1 MARAGQADVPVLNPD
16 GDNQEDTMKRIGV
29 LTSGGDNPGLNPCIR
44 AVVRM
49 GIHLGVEVMGIRR
62 GYAGLIDG
70 EIDEMNARSVSNII
84 GHGGTILG
92 TARCPEFYDLQGR
105 KEALRS
111 LNRFGVDGLV
121 VIGGNGS
128 LTGALELWRLGF
140 PTIGVP
146 STIDNDVNGTDIS
159 IGVDTALNTIL
170 DAIDKI
176 KDTAASHNRAFLIET
191 MGRDSGYLAMA
202 SGVAGGAELVLCPE
216 VETTIEEICHTID
229 SAYVRGK
236 PHCIIVVAE
245 GWEPG
250 TRALVER
257 LQECQEGLGFSVR
270 VTQLGHVQRGGSP
283 SSFDRLLG
291 TRLGAAAARELIAGN
306 AGNMV
311 GWVKSAFALTPLEEA
326 VAFEKELSRELWELA
341 RIMEM

>member
-1 MARAGQADVPVLNPD
+1 
-16 GDNQEDTMKRIGV
+16 MKRVGV

-49 GIHLGVEVMGIRR
+49 GIHLGLEMMGIRR

-70 EIDEMNARSVSNII
+70 EIDEMDARSVGGIM

-92 TARCPEFYDLQGR
+92 TARCPEFYETKGR

-111 LNRFGVDGLV
+111 LNRFGIDGLV
-121 VIGGNGS
+121 AIGGNGS
-128 LTGALELWRLGF
+128 LTGALELSRMGF
-140 PTIGVP
+140 PTVGIP

-176 KDTAASHNRAFLIET
+176 KDTATSHNRAFLIET
-191 MGRDSGYLAMA
+191 MGRNSGYLAVA

-216 VETTIEEICHTID
+216 VETTFEEICRTID
-229 SAYVRGK
+229 DAYVRGK
-236 PHCIIVVAE
+236 SHCIIVVAE

-250 TRALVER
+250 TQTLVEW
-257 LQECQEGLGFSVR
+257 LHEQQDLGFSVR

-283 SSFDRLLG
+283 SAFDRLLA
-291 TRLGAAAARELIAGN
+291 TRLGAAAVRELAAGN
-306 AGNMV
+306 AGNIV
-311 GWVKSAFALTPLEEA
+311 GWTKSAIAVTTLEEA
-326 VAFEKELSRELWELA
+326 VAFEKQLSRELWELA
-341 RIMEM
+341 RIMEI

>member
-1 MARAGQADVPVLNPD
+1 
-16 GDNQEDTMKRIGV
+16 MKRVGV

-49 GIHLGVEVMGIRR
+49 GLHMGVEVMGIRR

-70 EIDEMNARSVSNII
+70 EIDEMDARSVGGII

-92 TARCPEFYDLQGR
+92 TARCPEFYELKGR

-111 LNRFGVDGLV
+111 LNRFGIDGLV

-128 LTGALELWRLGF
+128 LTGALELWRMGF
-140 PTIGVP
+140 PTIGIP

-176 KDTAASHNRAFLIET
+176 KDTASSHNRAFLIET

-216 VETTIEEICHTID
+216 VETTFEVICQTID
-229 SAYVRGK
+229 DAYVRGK

-245 GWEPG
+245 GWDSG
-250 TRALVER
+250 AHALAGRLRER
-257 LQECQEGLGFSVR
+257 QDLGFSVR

-283 SSFDRLLG
+283 SAFDRLLA
-291 TRLGAAAARELIAGN
+291 TRLGAAAVRELAAEN

-311 GWVKSAFALTPLEEA
+311 GWTQSALALTPLEEA
-326 VAFEKELSRELWELA
+326 IEFDKQISRDLWELS

>member
-1 MARAGQADVPVLNPD
+1 
-16 GDNQEDTMKRIGV
+16 MKRVGV

-49 GIHLGVEVMGIRR
+49 GLHLELEVMGICR

-70 EIDEMNARSVSNII
+70 EIDEMDARSVGGII

-92 TARCPEFYDLQGR
+92 TARCPEFYELKGR

-111 LNRFGVDGLV
+111 LNRFGIDGLV

-128 LTGALELWRLGF
+128 LTGALELWRMGF
-140 PTIGVP
+140 PTIGIP

-170 DAIDKI
+170 DAVDKI
-176 KDTAASHNRAFLIET
+176 KDTATSHNRAFLIET

-216 VETTIEEICHTID
+216 VATTFEEICQTID
-229 SAYVRGK
+229 DAYVRGK

-245 GWEPG
+245 GWEAG
-250 TRALVER
+250 AHALAER
-257 LQECQEGLGFSVR
+257 LRERQDLGFSVR

-283 SSFDRLLG
+283 SAFDRLLA
-291 TRLGAAAARELIAGN
+291 TRLGAAAVRELVAGN
-306 AGNMV
+306 AGHMV
-311 GWVKSAFALTPLEEA
+311 GWTQSALALTPLEEA
-326 VAFEKELSRELWELA
+326 IAFDKQISRDLWELS

>member
-1 MARAGQADVPVLNPD
+1 
-16 GDNQEDTMKRIGV
+16 MKRIGV
-29 LTSGGDNPGLNPCIR
+29 LTSGGDNPGPNPCIR

-49 GIHLGVEVMGIRR
+49 GIHMELEVMGIRR

-70 EIDEMNARSVSNII
+70 EIDEMDARSVGGII

-92 TARCPEFYDLQGR
+92 TARCPEFYELKGR

-111 LNRFGVDGLV
+111 LNRFGIDGLV

-128 LTGALELWRLGF
+128 LTGALELWRMGF
-140 PTIGVP
+140 PTTGIP

-176 KDTAASHNRAFLIET
+176 KDTATSHNRAFLIET

-216 VETTIEEICHTID
+216 VETTLDEICRTID
-229 SAYVRGK
+229 DAYVRGK

-245 GWEPG
+245 GWDAG
-250 TRALVER
+250 AHALAER
-257 LQECQEGLGFSVR
+257 LRERQDLGFSVR

-283 SSFDRLLG
+283 SAFDRLLA
-291 TRLGAAAARELIAGN
+291 TRLGAGAVRELAAGN

-311 GWVKSAFALTPLEEA
+311 GWTQSALALTSLEEA
-326 VAFEKELSRELWELA
+326 IAFDKQISRDLWELS

>member
-1 MARAGQADVPVLNPD
+1 
-16 GDNQEDTMKRIGV
+16 MKRIGV

-49 GIHLGVEVMGIRR
+49 GIHLGIEVMGIRR

-70 EIDEMNARSVSNII
+70 EIDDMDARSVGGII
-84 GHGGTILG
+84 GHGGTILA
-92 TARCPEFYDLQGR
+92 TARCTEFYEAKGR

-111 LNRFGVDGLV
+111 LNRFGIDGLV

-128 LTGALELWRLGF
+128 LTGALELWRMGF
-140 PTIGVP
+140 PTVGIP

-176 KDTAASHNRAFLIET
+176 KDTASSHNRAFLIET

-216 VETTIEEICHTID
+216 VETTFEEICRTID
-229 SAYVRGK
+229 AAYIRGK

-245 GWEPG
+245 GWHDG
-250 TRALVER
+250 AHALAEQLR
-257 LQECQEGLGFSVR
+257 KQEDLGFSVR

-283 SSFDRLLG
+283 SAFDRLLA
-291 TRLGAAAARELIAGN
+291 TRLGAAAVRTLHTGN

-311 GWVKSAFALTPLEEA
+311 GWIKNTTALTPLEEA
-326 VAFEKELSRELWELA
+326 VAFEKELSNELWELA
-341 RIMEM
+341 RIMEV